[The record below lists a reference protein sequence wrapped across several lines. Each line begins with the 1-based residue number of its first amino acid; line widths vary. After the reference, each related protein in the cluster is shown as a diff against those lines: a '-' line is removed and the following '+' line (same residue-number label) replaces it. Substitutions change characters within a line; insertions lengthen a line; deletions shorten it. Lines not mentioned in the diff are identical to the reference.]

1 MDDYVSK
8 PFDALQLI
16 TMISNMLP
24 DTGLQ
29 ADSKTVN
36 ATAEQSAA
44 ELPTPGNTPAA
55 PSPEEDQNPPIEW
68 SSFLHRCL
76 DKPTLAAKVMGKFE
90 EKAHA
95 DVEQIHISIQ
105 AGDADRIA
113 LLAHA
118 MKGAAANLSAESLR
132 LAAAT
137 LEQMGRTN
145 TLDDVTHQFNMLQE
159 EVERCLVQIA
169 QEKAKIPNT

>member
-90 EKAHA
+90 EKAH
-95 DVEQIHISIQ
+95 E
-105 AGDADRIA
+105 
-113 LLAHA
+113 
-118 MKGAAANLSAESLR
+118 GAAANLSAESLR